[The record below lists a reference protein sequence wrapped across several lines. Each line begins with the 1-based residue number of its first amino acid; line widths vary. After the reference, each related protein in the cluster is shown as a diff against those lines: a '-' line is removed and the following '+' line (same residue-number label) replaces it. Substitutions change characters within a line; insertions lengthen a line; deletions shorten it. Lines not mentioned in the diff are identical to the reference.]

1 MWFIAFITAALL
13 TFFDLD
19 KTFYIPSKVDLKV
32 LLYSLLFGFPIA
44 NGAIATAIYLSFK
57 NDPRLQQFHP
67 GVVSL
72 CFGLGYL
79 ALIRLKLTTIQLEGK
94 EVPFG
99 IELFYEGAKS
109 AVYRRINKIA
119 KNARY
124 EETVS
129 LAQQETL
136 DTLAGRARLSIK
148 QDALQNSS
156 EKITAQK
163 WINDVVQD
171 TKSTD
176 VEKRQTLADFIL
188 SEKRSD

>member
-44 NGAIATAIYLSFK
+44 NGAIATAIYLGFK

-119 KNARY
+119 KDARY
-124 EETVS
+124 EETVT
-129 LAQQETL
+129 LANQKTL
-136 DTLAGRARLSIK
+136 DDLVGQAKLSIT
-148 QDALQNSS
+148 QDALLNSS
-156 EKITAQK
+156 EKILAKK
-163 WINDVVQD
+163 WVIETVQD
-171 TKSTD
+171 TSTE
-176 VEKRQTLADFIL
+176 VEKRQTLANFIL